1 MWDGGRQDTCCRRWV
16 PQRCLCILFFVH
28 WFNHLFTYSAH
39 VYWAPTVCQVSRQS
53 SGNMALKASHCL
65 SELVQAE
72 NPEPIARDRSIP
84 SVPATA
90 KCLSGGS
97 STWEQRF
104 SGFPNRFPVLPPTK
118 TSRFAR
124 RTSQR
129 PPERGQEPWA
139 RPSTALHSSV
149 VLLKPRV
156 GRLAPLQNGLV
167 QMCYRGSGHAGLGV
181 SGAPETAAHL

>member
-16 PQRCLCILFFVH
+16 PQRCLSILFFVH

-90 KCLSGGS
+90 KCLLGGS
-97 STWEQRF
+97 STREQRF
-104 SGFPNRFPVLPPTK
+104 SGFPNRFPVLPPQRHVDSHAELHRGHRK
-118 TSRFAR
+118 GAR
-124 RTSQR
+124 N
-129 PPERGQEPWA
+129 PGRGLQP
-139 RPSTALHSSV
+139 PST
-149 VLLKPRV
+149 LLS
-156 GRLAPLQNGLV
+156 
-167 QMCYRGSGHAGLGV
+167 CC
-181 SGAPETAAHL
+181 